1 VSDDGAVVVAELADG
16 SAFTSKGGGGWQ
28 SLAGAYGARQML
40 FVPKTHDLVVSDV
53 ARRMV
58 LVLPAVGEAASSAR
72 LLAQSIEA
80 DRLAF
85 TKEGDQLM
93 AASSSQGKLWAIDVK
108 SGSVGPGSVA
118 LIDTLVPLRD
128 GRTFLLSNSKLL
140 LLNMPTGGDVAVG
153 LAPVSR

>member
-1 VSDDGAVVVAELADG
+1 
-16 SAFTSKGGGGWQ
+16 
-28 SLAGAYGARQML
+28 
-40 FVPKTHDLVVSDV
+40 
-53 ARRMV
+53 
-58 LVLPAVGEAASSAR
+58 
-72 LLAQSIEA
+72 LAQSIEA